1 MNNSAARVQQDQMLM
16 TDEFAGSFWSS
27 VCDIVRNEIGDKK
40 FSFWVQSLYLI
51 HASAECVEIGC
62 PNTLL
67 RDYVSKNFARTLER
81 AVQAVAPSA
90 GPLKFTYAPRTGVSA
105 PEPEVPSA
113 DPIVTE
119 RMAPGSIKLN
129 PSYTFRDFVV
139 GKPNNVA
146 ATAAQQVADAV
157 GAGAM
162 PKFNPLFLF
171 GQSGL
176 GKTHLLHA
184 IVWQVMQNNPNA
196 KVLFI
201 TAETFM
207 RRFINAIK
215 EKGMMAFKDEMQSVD
230 LLLIDDLQ
238 FIADGEKA
246 ATQEEFFHRF
256 SELVSQGT
264 QVVFSADRSPA
275 HLDKLAERIRTRML
289 HGLTAEVHSPDLEMR
304 IAIVERKLE
313 RLVQQYPGVTVP
325 DDVKRFLAARMPTNT
340 RELEGALQQIVYV
353 ASVTREPLD
362 IELARRELADR
373 LNLTERRLT
382 VEEIK
387 RIVAGF
393 YGIRVQDMD
402 SPRRTRN
409 LVRPRQTA
417 MFLAKTL
424 TPRSYPEIGRRFGN
438 RDHTTVMH
446 AVKQIERL
454 TAADPV
460 MADEVDLLRR
470 MLKEGIPGPGR
481 KDGDGGQ
488 PL

>member
-1 MNNSAARVQQDQMLM
+1 
-16 TDEFAGSFWSS
+16 
-27 VCDIVRNEIGDKK
+27 
-40 FSFWVQSLYLI
+40 
-51 HASAECVEIGC
+51 VEIGC

-81 AVQAVAPSA
+81 AIRMVAPQA
-90 GPLKFTYAPRTGVSA
+90 GPLKLTYAPRTGVNA

-113 DPIVTE
+113 DPVVVD

-129 PSYTFRDFVV
+129 PNYTFRDFVV
-139 GKPNNVA
+139 GKPNNIA

-157 GAGAM
+157 GAAAS

-196 KVLFI
+196 RVLFI

-207 RRFINAIK
+207 RRFIHAIR
-215 EKGMMAFKDEMQSVD
+215 EKGMMEFKNEMQAID

-238 FIADGEKA
+238 FIADGEKHS
-246 ATQEEFFHRF
+246 TQEEFFHRF

-275 HLDKLAERIRTRML
+275 QLDKLAERIRTRML

-313 RLVQQYPGVTVP
+313 RLVAQYPGVSVP

-387 RIVAGF
+387 RIVAGY

-424 TPRSYPEIGRRFGN
+424 TPRSYPEIGRRFGG

-460 MADEVDLLRR
+460 MADEVDQLRR
-470 MLKEGIPGPGR
+470 ILKEGLPAPGR
-481 KDGDGGQ
+481 KDGDGNQ
-488 PL
+488 QN